1 MRELNK
7 CQVCSWC
14 QPFTCLCKPELDSPF
29 VGIQPTFISV
39 DSEFLRS
46 SLSCIESGAEY
57 ATEVLQRH
65 DANCGRALGRHK
77 REAMAIE
84 QDIERMIAACVALR
98 TFMGLEKGNTG
109 T

>member
-1 MRELNK
+1 MTELNK

-46 SLSCIESGAEY
+46 SLSCIASGAEY

-84 QDIERMIAACVALR
+84 QDIERMSAACVALR
-98 TFMGLEKGNTG
+98 TRMGLEKGNTG